1 MDSVKVNRPY
11 TFQLFLTDSA
21 GAKIA
26 QTAPFPKITI
36 RRVSG
41 TPAVIVNAAT
51 MTQDVAGR
59 YIYAWTPP
67 AVGQYSAEYEYEYLS
82 VSRFANDEID
92 VQSDLIQQGSELVGT
107 VEEN

>member
-11 TFQLFLTDSA
+11 TFQLFLADAS
-21 GAKIA
+21 GAKFG

-51 MTQDVAGR
+51 MTQDVVGR

-67 AVGQYSAEYEYEYLS
+67 AIGQYSAEYEYEYLS

-92 VQSDLIQQGSELVGT
+92 VQSDVVVEASELVGT